1 MHPYQMWFTPDWEIV
16 LGMGNNDCPVV
27 QPARPRY
34 GTIDADSNLG
44 DGAKPIVVK
53 DVPVCRRGAKIA
65 AAALAAALVWV
76 AIRD

>member
-1 MHPYQMWFTPDWEIV
+1 MHPYPMWYTPDWEIV
-16 LGMGNNDCPVV
+16 LGMGSENCTVI

-34 GTIDADSNLG
+34 GTIVADSTL
-44 DGAKPIVVK
+44 DTADTPIVVK